1 VKVTFGARDHYKLKA
16 GEVVNIQS
24 NKDQLNY
31 SRKSSGIMRHQV
43 VSMLLFILISWQSR
57 AQSPASMRLPDRGVC
72 AHRGAMSTH
81 PENTL
86 SAFKAAIE
94 SGAHMIEFDVHLT
107 KDSQLVVI
115 HDYTVD
121 RTTDGQGQVAD
132 LTLDQIKELDA
143 GSHKSAKF
151 AGERVPTLAE
161 ALEVMPVNIWLN
173 VHLKGSPELA
183 MRVARVIAAQDRL
196 HQSFLAC
203 GMEAAKA
210 AKSVVPEI
218 MICNMDRRETVAQYV
233 EETINGDFDFIQIPG
248 KISKKLSRFSSSLRE
263 SGVRINFVKSDVRE
277 EYEKLYDHGIQFI
290 LCDDVVNSIKYAEA
304 LGIDRHSPVF

>member
-1 VKVTFGARDHYKLKA
+1 V
-16 GEVVNIQS
+16 II
-24 NKDQLNY
+24 
-31 SRKSSGIMRHQV
+31 RKSDKGQPNLKKSTGMMCYKV
-43 VSMLLFILISWQSR
+43 VSFLVVIFISWPSG
-57 AQSPASMRLPDRGVC
+57 AQSPEGISLPDRGVC
-72 AHRGAMSTH
+72 AHRGAMMTP

-121 RTTDGQGQVAD
+121 RTTDGTGKVAD

-151 AGERVPTLAE
+151 VGEKVPTLSE
-161 ALEVMPVNIWLN
+161 VLEVMPVNIWLN

-183 MRVARVIAAQDRL
+183 IRVARVIEEKNRL

-218 MICNMDRRETVAQYV
+218 MICNMDRRKTVAQYV
-233 EETINGDFDFIQIPG
+233 EETMDGDFDFIQIPG
-248 KISKKLSRFSSSLRE
+248 EISKELKHFSRSLRE
-263 SGVRINFVKSDVRE
+263 SGVRINFVRSDVRE
-277 EYEKLYDHGIQFI
+277 EYEMLYDLGIEFI

-304 LGIDRHSPVF
+304 LGIDRHTPVF